1 VTSSDAPEQGPDADA
16 TGAGPNLRGN
26 AREPVPPE
34 DKTEAG
40 ADLDA
45 SLTRGR
51 TLERRFE
58 RRLLQVVA
66 VSISLVALIYILDV
80 PTYFDI
86 IFYREQFFGL
96 IYGLVFVG
104 AFIMFPAAKRAAQT
118 KIPIYD
124 YVLALAGLTAGGYL
138 FVAWPQIVIM
148 PGIATPPKVILG
160 GITVV
165 LILEMTRRIFGW
177 PLVILAGLFILYA
190 KFNYLL
196 PGMLGGRGTSWP
208 RLFTF
213 TYVDSNSILGII
225 AVVVFGMVF
234 AFILFGRTLFATGGA
249 EFFTD
254 LSLALMGKRR
264 GGPAKVAVIA
274 SSLFGTLSGSAS
286 SNVVITGS
294 ITIPMMKQSGYRP
307 HVAAAVESVASSGGG
322 LMPPIMGAT
331 AFLMAEFLSVPYR
344 DVVVAAL
351 LPAVLYY
358 VSLFLQVDL
367 EAAKTGLR
375 GLAAKAALPPL
386 GSVLLRGWVFIL
398 PLAVLIYCLFIVF
411 ISPAKSALIAMAALI
426 VVSAFSARTRLTP
439 RRFLATLEDTG
450 RLIVEIGVIGA
461 VAGVIV
467 GIVGLTSLGLVFSQF
482 LLAVSGG
489 DLYLLLILTAVS
501 SIILGMSM
509 PVTASY
515 VILAVLAV
523 PALVEAGVSAMAAHL
538 FIFYFAI
545 LSFITP
551 PVCVA
556 VYIASTIAGS
566 KPMETAMQAMRLG
579 MVAYIVPFIFVTNEA
594 LLMKGGLGAVALAF
608 SSSVLGFGALAVAM
622 QGYLIG
628 KVGPIERTLLAV
640 AGVLALLNMTVLKY
654 AGMAII
660 LLALVWLWRFAK
672 RPASDVAV

>member
-1 VTSSDAPEQGPDADA
+1 VEL
-16 TGAGPNLRGN
+16 N
-26 AREPVPPE
+26 
-34 DKTEAG
+34 
-40 ADLDA
+40 
-45 SLTRGR
+45 RGR
-51 TLERRFE
+51 TFERAFE
-58 RRLLQVVA
+58 RRLLQIIA
-66 VSISLVALIYILDV
+66 VSISLVALLYILDI
-80 PTYFDI
+80 PTYFDV

-96 IYGLVFVG
+96 IYGLVFAG
-104 AFIMFPAAKRAAQT
+104 AFIMFPAGKRVAQT
-118 KIPIYD
+118 KVPIYD
-124 YVLALAGLTAGGYL
+124 YVLALAGLTVGGYL

-148 PGIATPPKVILG
+148 PGITTPPKVILG

-190 KFNYLL
+190 KFNFLL

-213 TYVDSNSILGII
+213 TYVDSNSILGLI

-249 EFFTD
+249 DFFTD
-254 LSLALMGKRR
+254 LSLSLMGKRR

-294 ITIPMMKQSGYRP
+294 ITIPMMKQTGYRP
-307 HVAAAVESVASSGGG
+307 ALAAAVESVASSGGG

-331 AFLMAEFLSVPYR
+331 AFLMAEFLAVPYR
-344 DVVVAAL
+344 DVVLAAL
-351 LPAVLYY
+351 IPAILYY
-358 VSLFLQVDL
+358 VSLFIQVDL
-367 EAAKTGLR
+367 EAAKIGLKGMAVR
-375 GLAAKAALPPL
+375 ALPPL
-386 GSVLLRGWVFIL
+386 RRVLLGGWVFIL
-398 PLAVLIYCLFIVF
+398 PLAVLIYCLFIIF
-411 ISPAKSALIAMAALI
+411 MSPARSALIAIAALAI
-426 VVSAFSARTRLTP
+426 VSAFSAKNRLTP
-439 RRFLATLEDTG
+439 RRLLAILEDTG

-467 GIVGLTSLGLVFSQF
+467 GIVGLTSMGLVFSQL
-482 LLAVSGG
+482 LLAISGG
-489 DLYLLLILTAVS
+489 DIYLLMLLTAAS

-515 VILAVLAV
+515 VILAVLAA
-523 PALVEAGVSAMAAHL
+523 PALVEAGVSEMAAHL

-566 KPMETAMQAMRLG
+566 KPMETAMHAMKLG
-579 MVAYIVPFIFVTNEA
+579 MVAYIVPFVFVTNDA
-594 LLMKGGLGAVALAF
+594 LLMKGGLGEVALAF
-608 SSSVLGFGALAVAM
+608 SSSVLGFVALAVAM

-628 KVGPIERTLLAV
+628 KVGPIERVLLAA
-640 AGVLALLNMTVLKY
+640 AGVLALLNLTALKL
-654 AGMAII
+654 AGMAVI
-660 LLALVWLWRFAK
+660 LLAFVWLWRFAK
-672 RPASDVAV
+672 RPVSDAAV

>member
-1 VTSSDAPEQGPDADA
+1 MRQSDGPAGDASEHEDGADA
-16 TGAGPNLRGN
+16 
-26 AREPVPPE
+26 EF
-34 DKTEAG
+34 
-40 ADLDA
+40 
-45 SLTRGR
+45 SRGR
-51 TLERRFE
+51 TLERAFE
-58 RRLLQVVA
+58 RRLLQTIA
-66 VSISLVALIYILDV
+66 VSISLVALIYILDI

-96 IYGLVFVG
+96 IYGLVFAG
-104 AFIMFPAAKRAAQT
+104 AFIIFPAGKRAAQT

-124 YVLALAGLTAGGYL
+124 YGLALAGLGVGGYL

-148 PGIATPPKVILG
+148 PGITTPPKIILG

-177 PLVILAGLFILYA
+177 PLVILASLFILYA
-190 KFNYLL
+190 KYNFLV
-196 PGMLGGRGTSWP
+196 PGVLGGRGTSWP

-213 TYVDSNSILGII
+213 LYVDANSILGLI

-249 EFFTD
+249 AFFTD

-294 ITIPMMKQSGYRP
+294 ITIPMMKKAGYRP
-307 HVAAAVESVASSGGG
+307 AVAAAVESVASSGGG

-331 AFLMAEFLSVPYR
+331 AFLMAEFLAVPYR
-344 DVVVAAL
+344 EVVVAAL
-351 LPAVLYY
+351 IPAILYY
-358 VSLFLQVDL
+358 VSLFIQVDL
-367 EAAKTGLR
+367 EAAKTGLKGMAVR
-375 GLAAKAALPPL
+375 ALPPL
-386 GSVLLRGWVFIL
+386 GRVLLGGGVFIV
-398 PLAVLIYCLFIVF
+398 PLAVLIYCLFVIF
-411 ISPAKSALIAMAALI
+411 MSPARSALIAIAALA
-426 VVSAFSARTRLTP
+426 VVSLFSAKNRLTP
-439 RRFLATLEDTG
+439 RRMLVILEDTG

-461 VAGVIV
+461 VAGLIV

-489 DLYLLLILTAVS
+489 NIYLLLLTAVS

-515 VILAVLAV
+515 VILAVLAA
-523 PALVEAGVSAMAAHL
+523 PALVEAGVSEMAAHL

-556 VYIASTIAGS
+556 VYIASTIARS
-566 KPMETAMQAMRLG
+566 KPMETALQAMKLG
-579 MVAYIVPFIFVTNEA
+579 MVAYIVPFVFVTNEA
-594 LLMKGGLGAVALAF
+594 LIMQGGAGQVVLASVTAVFGFVALAIALQGYF
-608 SSSVLGFGALAVAM
+608 RDRVAPALRIVLGAAGFLSLTTVLAVQA
-622 QGYLIG
+622 
-628 KVGPIERTLLAV
+628 
-640 AGVLALLNMTVLKY
+640 AGVVIIVACLA
-654 AGMAII
+654 
-660 LLALVWLWRFAK
+660 WLWRGA
-672 RPASDVAV
+672 RNEPVLGD